1 MGLRCNIDNLRL
13 FEPLSG
19 HKTRVNDKVDLYS
32 YLRFCG
38 KIMCTA
44 GPNTYLG
51 LAEATRMNASG
62 FGMVNDDD
70 FALFW
75 TIGGVVGPRGGKT
88 KKWRF
93 RSYGDFGAK
102 KRRFHLPAKQ

>member
-13 FEPLSG
+13 FETISG
-19 HKTRVNDKVDLYS
+19 HETRVNNKVDLYS

-38 KIMCTA
+38 KITCTA
-44 GPNTYLG
+44 GPNTNLR
-51 LAEATRMNASG
+51 LAEATRMNANG
-62 FGMVNDDD
+62 FDMLNDDD

-75 TIGGVVGPRGGKT
+75 TMGSVVGLRGGNT
-88 KKWRF
+88 KNWRF
-93 RSYGDFGAK
+93 RSYGNFGE